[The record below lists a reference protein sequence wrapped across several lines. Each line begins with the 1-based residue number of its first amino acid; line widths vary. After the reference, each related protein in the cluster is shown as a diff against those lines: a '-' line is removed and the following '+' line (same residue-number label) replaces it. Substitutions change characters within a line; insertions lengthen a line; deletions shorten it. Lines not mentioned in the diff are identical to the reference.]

1 MLLLAR
7 FMTGAGHGLSS
18 ACTHS
23 LIAAWFPPKQKSAM
37 VTANTA
43 GIVLITF
50 LTYTFTVPLFK
61 ALGNSWRLVLLIMGG
76 VLLVLDI
83 VWVLFARDNHV
94 MNEYIRQNNALQ
106 GKKVNAFSG
115 MKEALSR
122 RDVLLLG
129 IFMGFATI
137 AANGITTYLPQF
149 LHTVRGFTEEA
160 ASSIVGVA
168 SGISAAATI
177 FGGFA
182 TTLLGKRKIIIV
194 PTYVLSITF
203 LTLALS
209 FSGAG
214 MISGMFIAYTI
225 FSNMRNPASQTIST
239 ELKNVTPAL
248 TSSAAAISFGIG
260 FIGTFFASPLLQ
272 LSISIFGEA
281 RQMLIYIPLFLIS
294 FTAIICMP
302 ETGPGRKSKA

>member
-1 MLLLAR
+1 MLVNYMFFGTNLGLLSPE
-7 FMTGAGHGLSS
+7 L
-18 ACTHS
+18 
-23 LIAAWFPPKQKSAM
+23 Q
-37 VTANTA
+37 
-43 GIVLITF
+43 
-50 LTYTFTVPLFK
+50 Y
-61 ALGNSWRLVLLIMGG
+61 
-76 VLLVLDI
+76 LD
-83 VWVLFARDNHV
+83 VF
-94 MNEYIRQNNALQ
+94 
-106 GKKVNAFSG
+106 AFSG
-115 MKEALSR
+115 GEQLLNLLVIAVLAVVMYLLVCRFKKAAVMVLLTAAITVSAMSAVNIATVNTAVQEALSR

-129 IFMGFATI
+129 IFMDFATI

-168 SGISAAATI
+168 SGISAAANI

-281 RQMLIYIPLFLIS
+281 RQMLIYIPLFLSS